1 MLLSILTGKIFVYL
15 HPTLE
20 AFFHKNCILCDATCT
35 QDFCDACLQHLPG
48 IPAHHCPI
56 CLSAFAFHPAQP
68 HRSQVCGSCLAT
80 PPAFDATVAALTY
93 TFPVDA
99 LIHALKYRAQLA
111 IAPILARL
119 LIDKLRYLESAHK
132 PDLIIPMPLHARR
145 LQERGFNQAV
155 EIARYVARTL
165 NIEID
170 LDSCRR
176 TRNTLPQTDLPRKLR
191 QKNVHNAFDCTLDL
205 ADRHVAVIDDVMTTG
220 ATLHAL
226 AQHLR
231 RKGATKI
238 SNWVIARV
246 QVDQIHASSD
256 ANF

>member
-1 MLLSILTGKIFVYL
+1 M
-15 HPTLE
+15 
-20 AFFHKNCILCDATCT
+20 CDARCE
-35 QDFCDACLQHLPG
+35 QDFCDDCFQHLPEV
-48 IPAHHCPI
+48 PAHHCPI
-56 CLSAFAFHPAQP
+56 CLRAFASDQTQL
-68 HRSQVCGSCLAT
+68 RLSQACGSCIAA
-80 PPAFDATVAALTY
+80 PPAYDDTVAALTY

-99 LIHALKYRAQLA
+99 LIRALKYRAQVAL
-111 IAPILARL
+111 APILARL
-119 LIDKLRYLESAHK
+119 LIDKLQRLEFAHK
-132 PDLIIPMPLHARR
+132 PDLIIPMPLHSRR

-176 TRNTLPQTDLPRKLR
+176 TRHTLPQTELPRKLR

-205 ADRHVAVIDDVMTTG
+205 AGRHVAVIDDVMTTG